1 MSKQTIG
8 ELEHT
13 EKYIPRLDEMYCYID
28 IYGDITSISNTCSTS
43 DEWIIKHNH
52 VFRSEEDCEIYRQ
65 YIELLDEYTFE
76 PDWKD
81 TESKKYHIIYNHDIK
96 EIDYDHSFA
105 KQHQKYYFET
115 LELADEFIEKA
126 GEQNIKQ
133 FMFDIWE

>member
-1 MSKQTIG
+1 MTKQIIG
-8 ELEHT
+8 ELQHT
-13 EKYIPRLDEMYCYID
+13 KKYIPKRDELYHYIGD
-28 IYGDITSISNTCSTS
+28 YGNISKTGNICTSADKWIMRRQPVFLLEDDCKIY
-43 DEWIIKHNH
+43 K
-52 VFRSEEDCEIYRQ
+52 Q
-65 YIELLDEYTFE
+65 YLELLDEYTFE

-115 LELADEFIEKA
+115 LELADEFIEKV
-126 GEQNIKQ
+126 GEQNIKR